1 VYFGPQGIAV
11 NPCKTGPFQS
21 VYNTTLH
28 NIVDGNYDKPEYT
41 PKETWSGL
49 SRSYKGAD
57 CSIVGD
63 GNGPPTL
70 ECGQDLV
77 VSFAK
82 DPRYGQITEDAI
94 CEGVYRYYRFYFVDY
109 TA

>member
-11 NPCKTGPFQS
+11 NPCDFGPFQS
-21 VYNTTLH
+21 VYNSTIH
-28 NIVDGNYDKPEYT
+28 EIDDISQARPEYP
-41 PKETWSGL
+41 PKETWPEL
-49 SRSYKGAD
+49 SRSYKGVA

-82 DPRYGQITEDAI
+82 DPSYGQATDPEI
-94 CEGVYRYYRFYFVDY
+94 CEIYRYYRRYSVDY
-109 TA
+109 TE